1 MLRIAI
7 EPNTFS
13 IQKSQDNQNPYI
25 DHSPIDKETVKR
37 QHDVLLKELPALLPV
52 KVEPHVS
59 VPDIV
64 FVANG
69 GLSLPR
75 LSYPVVILPYMKYA
89 QRKRE
94 LPYLKALFHA
104 LDVKTIPFPGSQD
117 APFEGQAELKWFHGG
132 TKAIC
137 GYGYRSTEKTFQIME
152 KLISRIYIAEGLQP
166 PELLVV
172 PIESFDYYHLD
183 VSMLEYDDTK
193 CILHK
198 KAFSVKSIGKIKRF
212 LGAENVTVLDTLDSF
227 CLNAI
232 VDGKRLVTHKL
243 HEVGLKEKIEKIT
256 DKQIHEVETSE
267 FEKSGGSVRCMV
279 FDLYINGIN

>member
-7 EPNTFS
+7 DPNTFS
-13 IQKSQDNQNPYI
+13 IQKSQDNQNPYC
-25 DHSPIDKETVKR
+25 DHSPIDKATAKR
-37 QHDVLLKELPALLPV
+37 QHDGLLKELPALLPV

-75 LSYPVVILPYMKYA
+75 LSCPVVILPYMKYP

-94 LPYLKALFHA
+94 LPYIKALFHA
-104 LDVKTIPFPGSQD
+104 LDVKTIHFPGSQD

-137 GYGYRSTEKTFQIME
+137 GYGYRSTAKTFQLME
-152 KLISRIYIAEGLQP
+152 KLLSRIYIAEGLQP

-172 PIESFDYYHLD
+172 PIDCFDYYHLD

-243 HEVGLKEKIEKIT
+243 QEVGLKERIEKIT
-256 DKQIHEVETSE
+256 AKEIHEVDTSE
-267 FEKSGGSVRCMV
+267 FKKSGGSVRCMV

>member
-7 EPNTFS
+7 EPNTFV
-13 IQKSQDNQNPYI
+13 IEKSQNNQNPYCGY
-25 DHSPIDKETVKR
+25 SPIDKGTAKR
-37 QHDVLLKELPALLPV
+37 QHDALLRELPALLPV

-59 VPDIV
+59 DSDIV
-64 FVANG
+64 FIASA

-94 LPYLKALFHA
+94 LPYIKALFHA

-137 GYGYRSTEKTFQIME
+137 GYGYRSTAKTFQLMK
-152 KLISRIYIAEGLQP
+152 KLLTRIYMAEGLQP

-172 PIESFDYYHLD
+172 PIECFDYYHLD

-198 KAFSVKSIGKIKRF
+198 KAFSVKSIEKIKRF
-212 LGAENVTVLDTLDSF
+212 LGAENVTALDTLDSF
-227 CLNAI
+227 CLKWSSVEQEMSI
-232 VDGKRLVTHKL
+232 DTRGRRWMKL
-243 HEVGLKEKIEKIT
+243 DHRRG
-256 DKQIHEVETSE
+256 
-267 FEKSGGSVRCMV
+267 
-279 FDLYINGIN
+279 

>member
-1 MLRIAI
+1 MLRVAI
-7 EPNTFS
+7 EPNTF
-13 IQKSQDNQNPYI
+13 IIKKSQDNQNPYLH
-25 DHSPIDKETVKR
+25 HSPIDKATVKS
-37 QHDVLLKELPALLPV
+37 QHDGLLKELPSLLSV
-52 KVEPHVS
+52 KVEPDVS

-69 GLSLPR
+69 GVSLPR

-104 LDVKTIPFPGSQD
+104 LDVKTISFPGSPD

-137 GYGYRSTEKTFQIME
+137 GFGYRSTEKTFQVLE
-152 KLISRIYIAEGLQP
+152 KLLTRIYMAEGLQP
-166 PELLVV
+166 PELLVI
-172 PIESFDYYHLD
+172 PINCFDYYHLD
-183 VSMLEYDDTK
+183 VAMLEYDDRK

-212 LGAENVTVLDTLDSF
+212 LGAANVTVLDTLDSF

-232 VDGKRLVTHKL
+232 VDGKRLITHKL
-243 HEVGLKEKIEKIT
+243 QEVGLKERLEKIT
-256 DKQIHEVETSE
+256 GKQIHQVDTSE

-279 FDLYINGIN
+279 LDLYINGIN

>member
-1 MLRIAI
+1 MLRVAI
-7 EPNTFS
+7 EPNTF
-13 IQKSQDNQNPYI
+13 IIKKSQDNQNPYCH
-25 DHSPIDKETVKR
+25 HSPIDKKTVKR
-37 QHDVLLKELPALLPV
+37 QHDELLKELPALLSV

-59 VPDIV
+59 VSDIV

-75 LSYPVVILPYMKYA
+75 LSYPAVILPYMKYA

-94 LPYLKALFHA
+94 LSYLKALFQA
-104 LDVKTIPFPGSQD
+104 LGVKNISFPGSQD

-137 GYGYRSTEKTFQIME
+137 GYGYRSTEKTFQILE
-152 KLISRIYIAEGLQP
+152 RLLTQIYMAEGLRP

-172 PIESFDYYHLD
+172 PIECFDYYHLD
-183 VSMLEYDDTK
+183 VAMLEYDDTK

-198 KAFSVKSIGKIKRF
+198 KAFSVKSIGKIKKF
-212 LGAENVTVLDTLDSF
+212 LGAANVTVLDTLDSF
-227 CLNAI
+227 CLNAV

-243 HEVGLKEKIEKIT
+243 QEVGLKERLEKIT
-256 DKQIHEVETSE
+256 GKQIHQVDTSE

-279 FDLYINGIN
+279 LDIFL

>member
-7 EPNTFS
+7 EPNTFV
-13 IQKSQDNQNPYI
+13 IKKSQDTQNPYI
-25 DHSPIDKETVKR
+25 HHVPVDKVTVQC
-37 QHDVLLKELPALLPV
+37 QHDKLFKALPTLLPA
-52 KVEPHVS
+52 KFEPRVS
-59 VPDIV
+59 VPDLV

-69 GLSLPR
+69 GLALPR
-75 LSYPVVILPYMKYA
+75 FGRPVVILPYMKYA

-94 LPYLKALFHA
+94 LPYLKALFQA

-137 GYGYRSTEKTFQIME
+137 GYGYRSTAKTFQLLE
-152 KLISRIYIAEGLQP
+152 KLLTRIYTAEGLHP

-172 PIESFDYYHLD
+172 PIDCFDYYHLD
-183 VSMLEYDDTK
+183 VAMLEYDDTK

-212 LGAENVTVLDTLDSF
+212 LGAENVTVLDTLDTF

-243 HEVGLKEKIEKIT
+243 QEVGLKERIEKIT
-256 DKQIHEVETSE
+256 GKQIYEVETSE

-279 FDLYINGIN
+279 FDIYINGIN

>member
-1 MLRIAI
+1 MRVAV
-7 EPNTFS
+7 EPNSF
-13 IQKSQDNQNPYI
+13 IIKRSQDNQNPYLH
-25 DHSPIDKETVKR
+25 HSPIDKATVKS
-37 QHDVLLKELPALLPV
+37 QHDGLLNELPALLPV
-52 KVEPHVS
+52 KVEPFVS

-69 GLSLPR
+69 GVSLPR
-75 LSYPVVILPYMKYA
+75 LSYPVVILPWMKYA

-94 LPYLKALFHA
+94 LPYLKALFNA
-104 LDVKTIPFPGSQD
+104 LDVKTIPFPGSPD

-137 GYGYRSTEKTFQIME
+137 GFGYRSTAKTFKRLE
-152 KLISRIYIAEGLQP
+152 KMLTTLYRAEGLQP
-166 PELLVV
+166 PELLIV

-183 VSMLEYDDTK
+183 VAMLEYDDRK

-212 LGAENVTVLDTLDSF
+212 LGAANVTVLDTLDSF

-232 VDGKRLVTHKL
+232 VDGQRLVTHQL
-243 HEVGLKEKIEKIT
+243 QERGLKEMLEKIT
-256 DKQIHEVETSE
+256 GKQIHQVDTSE